1 MSTEWSELRG
11 TELSAFAAS
20 PAAKNKRSEFVR
32 HLRAYGSQT
41 DFDNFINQQNK
52 PVEKCVEWYS
62 SHPTAAHQWL
72 LTALRCAPNQ
82 GKTHFLVAFCA
93 CTHHQ
98 NIKKINAP
106 LEELINS
113 VDFSTIDSDNL
124 GVLLPHLLTAGLR
137 DVVEKN
143 WTLYEPLVRQNL
155 EPNIVLFASFGW
167 DLQAKIAW
175 SPSTVAWAQRYF
187 IQCCAGGLLHR
198 VKQNPMEPTQT
209 QVLLHAFYHAARNA
223 PHTNAVLQY
232 LWDTYPVTPWYKVDR
247 AVRWAHKFP
256 PTLGHD
262 FVQQVKTAPKGE
274 EMLAAAVAQCV
285 SSKDTETIAY
295 LFPYVDPRMHHRLV
309 GMVAESRNTTV
320 LQQIL
325 AHPKGEKQF
334 LQGVKNLS
342 PAYKTRAED
351 MRVVL
356 QHRVL
361 SKELKA
367 VKSKSVPKRKM

>member
-1 MSTEWSELRG
+1 MSAEWKNLRG
-11 TELSAFAAS
+11 CELSAFAAS
-20 PAAKNKRSEFVR
+20 SVAKNKRSEFVR
-32 HLRAYGSQT
+32 HLRVHGSQT
-41 DFDNFINQQNK
+41 DFDNFINQQNR
-52 PVEKCVEWYS
+52 PVEKCFELYS
-62 SHPTAAHQWL
+62 SHPGAAHQWL
-72 LTALRCAPNQ
+72 LNALRCATNR
-82 GKTHFLVAFCA
+82 GRTHFLVAFCA

-98 NIKKINAP
+98 NLKKINAP
-106 LEELINS
+106 IEGLIDG

-325 AHPKGEKQF
+325 DHPKGEKQF